1 MPYVGYGVENS
12 TVDLAEQTLTAS
24 GNVTETLS
32 RSVNEDTE
40 ILVFVNNALKDTES
54 YSIGGTLK
62 NELTFTIAPTAG
74 ENIVVRYLSKSVDIV
89 AVAPAGVNTWQG
101 RTGAVN
107 ITSNDL
113 NDLVDANAIKENAV
127 GVSELASSGTDNSLR
142 AVTNNHI
149 KDNAVTS
156 SKVASDANVDGNRA
170 IGTNHIKDNAIT
182 DAKIPNDGVSSKKL
196 ALRYAD
202 EIAANGAGLGE
213 GDIYYDEALNEL
225 RMHNG
230 TTWQDV
236 SIGGT
241 TTDVGDLPLNT
252 TYTGIRYAPDITTT
266 ENLTVNPSTAYAYT
280 FCDNLTVDNGHVLD
294 ISSGK
299 NLKVGVFA
307 NLGGFTGGTIGGG
320 GSSTSLPELT
330 DVNVSGPSVKQVLR
344 YNGTTWTNTQLT
356 YSDLSGQ
363 PFTQVQSDWT
373 QTNTSHLGYINNK
386 PSIVTPNSSP
396 TFNNVTISGDLNV
409 IGTTTQNNVTNLNVN
424 NNELVLNDNVG
435 EFEGNATNGSDV
447 VSGIASTTGI
457 QVGATVSIVSDAAG
471 LTLSGSATVASV
483 GATSI
488 TLNVN
493 FGGTGSAT
501 GIKLAIPVAP
511 TLNASMVVER
521 SASND
526 VRVRWNETDDR
537 WEFTNDGTTYNKI
550 PVPSEYGDYNNLQN
564 LPNLAAQQQQV
575 DWDSTTGVTSIAN
588 KPSIPSYLGQLS
600 NVSVAAGIDA
610 SPTITTG
617 HVLKWNGNAWSPAA
631 ETGGGGSG
639 TTGLQTREDKA
650 KASVELANDA
660 TDSNVNVDGYKSY
673 VLLAITTDADAW
685 VRVYSTAAARTQDL
699 NRSEGT
705 DPSPGSGVIA
715 EVRVD
720 GTQMITPGT
729 VGFNFET
736 SPLNTIYL
744 SVTNRS
750 GSTQIITTTLKAI
763 QLEA

>member
-40 ILVFVNNALKDTES
+40 ILVFVNNVLKDTES

-62 NELTFTIAPTAG
+62 NELTFSVAPTAG
-74 ENIVVRYLSKSVDIV
+74 ESIVVRYLSKSVDIL
-89 AVAPAGVNTWQG
+89 AVAPSGVNTWQG

-107 ITSNDL
+107 ITSTDL
-113 NDLVDANAIKENAV
+113 NDLVDASAIKENAV
-127 GVSELASSGTDNSLR
+127 SVSELASSGTDNSLR

-202 EIAANGAGLGE
+202 ETAANGAGLGE
-213 GDIYYDEALNEL
+213 GDIYYDEALSEL

-241 TTDVGDLPLNT
+241 TTDVGDLPLTT

-330 DVNVSGPSVKQVLR
+330 DVNVSSPSNKQVLR

-356 YSDLSGQ
+356 YADLSGQ
-363 PFTQVQSDWT
+363 PFTQIQADWNT
-373 QTNTSHLGYINNK
+373 TNTSHLSYINNK
-386 PSIVTPNSSP
+386 PSLVTPNSSP
-396 TFNNVTISGDLNV
+396 TFTNLTVSGDLNV

-435 EFEGNATNGSDV
+435 EFEGNATLGSDV
-447 VSGIASTTGI
+447 VSGMASTTGI
-457 QVGATVSIVSDAAG
+457 QIGATVSIVSDAAG

-493 FGGTGSAT
+493 FGGAGSAT

-617 HVLKWNGNAWSPAA
+617 HVLKWNGTAWSPAA

-639 TTGLQTREDKA
+639 NTGLQTREDKA